1 METPL
6 DDSQLLRLAADQRT
20 PLFSEPSR
28 TAVLAPLV
36 IVLSLL
42 PALAIPL
49 ASQFDETSARWGL
62 RAIDVATAQQLAGW
76 LEPGR
81 AGFGR
86 ALAFQSPLMSWLT
99 AVVVRTFG
107 MDRSASWHGVSLLAT
122 CLCLGATYRLARR
135 LGGGMYSLIV
145 VVCLACHPLTVQFV
159 TQTTPAALGMLLIVL
174 TMWGFVSHLESA
186 RSLVSVRLLVGGLA
200 WGLSVLAIGPCSI
213 AVLLPLFFYLLLG
226 GGYSAMVVA
235 PTKTVSLAT
244 VLKQASGIGVGAA
257 SLLLLIAT
265 GLSFSSWWVL
275 MMLSEYGV
283 PFGNSWWLGSL
294 VLDPSSITVS
304 YGKRGWL
311 TDNALI
317 LGWLLLGLVELG
329 HNAARSGATHAKSH
343 HRFVSLWWWTAVLA
357 RVTFEAYGPRESVQS
372 DVWEAFLLIP
382 TVLIIGWG
390 IEAVLNRRTA
400 PFQEALLIA
409 ITLGLMTWRWTDRT
423 TAGIGASAVALIAT
437 ALLPVVADY
446 WQGNSHRWCERN
458 WRRFLRLFVMA
469 FILVHLTSGL
479 WDRPRVTLD
488 DAALIEL
495 RQRLR
500 AIPAVRQI
508 TFVTV
513 NEAAPA
519 TLRFLL
525 LSRWPTAQFKVVAS
539 WNGGMS
545 NDSTLGN
552 SLSPSVPRSAEN
564 QRDDVDLVVEWSRRE
579 TRMSG
584 ENLTHWETT
593 PVGDPLRYGGRKLAL
608 HLIRPRRR

>member
-20 PLFSEPSR
+20 PLFSDSRR

-49 ASQFDETSARWGL
+49 APQFDETSSRWGL
-62 RAIDVATAQQLAGW
+62 RAIDVATASQLTGW

-81 AGFGR
+81 DGFGR
-86 ALAFQSPLMSWLT
+86 ALAFQPPLMSWLT

-122 CLCLGATYRLARR
+122 CLCLCAMYRLARR

-145 VVCLACHPLTVQFV
+145 VVCLAGHPLTVQLV
-159 TQTTPAALGMLLIVL
+159 TETTPAALGMLLIVATL
-174 TMWGFVSHLESA
+174 WGFVSHLESA
-186 RSLVSVRLLVGGLA
+186 RSLVSIRLLVGGLA

-213 AVLLPLFFYLLLG
+213 AVLLPLLFYVLLG
-226 GGYSAMVVA
+226 GIRAAMVNA
-235 PTKTVSLAT
+235 PTTTVSLAA
-244 VLKQASGIGVGAA
+244 VLKQARGIGVGAA

-283 PFGNSWWLGSL
+283 PFWSSWWLGSL
-294 VLDPSSITVS
+294 VMDPSSITVS
-304 YGKRGWL
+304 HGERGWL
-311 TDNALI
+311 ADNALI
-317 LGWLLLGLVELG
+317 LGWLLAGLVDVG
-329 HNAARSGATHAKSH
+329 QSAARAEVGHARSRY
-343 HRFVSLWWWTAVLA
+343 RFVGLWWWTAVLA
-357 RVTFEAYGPRESVQS
+357 RSTFEVYGPRESVQS

-382 TVLIIGWG
+382 TLLITGWG
-390 IEAVLNRRTA
+390 VDAVLKRRTS
-400 PFQEALLIA
+400 PLQEALMVA

-423 TAGIGASAVALIAT
+423 TVGVGAGVVALVAT
-437 ALLPVVADY
+437 ALLPVVAAY
-446 WQGNSHRWCERN
+446 WQGSSLRWCERN

-488 DAALIEL
+488 DAALVEL

-525 LSRWPTAQFKVVAS
+525 LSRWPTAQFTVVGA
-539 WNGGMS
+539 WNGGKWNES
-545 NDSTLGN
+545 ALGTGLN
-552 SLSPSVPRSAEN
+552 PPEQQSLES

-579 TRMSG
+579 TRMNG
-584 ENLTHWETT
+584 ETLTHGETT

-608 HLIRPRRR
+608 HLVRPRQR